1 MTVIDEPPTSAG
13 KFLKITA
20 LRPGDVILSYGGGKI
35 SKLIATATKGPF
47 SHAAIVR
54 NYMQRV
60 EALDDG
66 VGLSNHRIDRVEW
79 HGSNCVLLMKISEA
93 PTVVLR
99 HEAAVMDSPVEGERF
114 DRELYRLQG
123 LPYADWAKFLNALP
137 DDHFARA
144 IADRIQ
150 PSDKTMEVLEGR
162 FCSECVAETYG
173 AMGWTLPRIK
183 LDHVSPNDLW
193 RLRQPD
199 GPLKVM
205 DNLIVDADEAAV
217 KTDDAEGNA
226 IVTELTTTFPPGRF
240 KLEEMKDFKLGMAT
254 VASQRRTVGP
264 IAESMI
270 LRQIELRQ
278 GTDAEREIPMLEA
291 ELQKLRETLKRGND
305 SDHAL
310 GLT

>member
-1 MTVIDEPPTSAG
+1 MTVIHEPPASIG

-66 VGLSNHRIDRVEW
+66 VGLTNHRLDRVEW
-79 HGSNCVLLMKISEA
+79 HGSDCTLLMKISEA

-99 HEAAVMDSPVEGERF
+99 HREAVTDNPTEAERF

-137 DDHFARA
+137 DDHFARP

-150 PSDKTMEVLEGR
+150 PSDKAMEVLEGR
-162 FCSECVAETYG
+162 FCSECVAETYA
-173 AMGWTLPRIK
+173 AMGWRLPGIK
-183 LDHVSPNDLW
+183 LDRVSPNDLW
-193 RLRQPD
+193 RLRHPD

-205 DNLIVDADEAAV
+205 DDLIVDADDAAA
-217 KTDDAEGNA
+217 KAGDAKGEA
-226 IVTELTTTFPPGRF
+226 IVTELTTTFPPSRF
-240 KLEEMKDFKLGMAT
+240 KLEEMKRFKLGMAT
-254 VASQRRTVGP
+254 VASRRRTVGP

-270 LRQIELRQ
+270 LQQIELRI
-278 GTDAEREIPMLEA
+278 GTEAEYEIPLLEA
-291 ELQKLRETLKRGND
+291 QLEKLRETLKRGD
-305 SDHAL
+305 KSDHAL
-310 GLT
+310 GLD

>member
-1 MTVIDEPPTSAG
+1 MPDIHEPPASAG

-20 LRPGDVILSYGGGKI
+20 LRPGDMIISYGGGKF

-66 VGLSNHRIDRVEW
+66 VGLTNHRIDRVEW
-79 HGSNCVLLMKISEA
+79 HGSDYRLLMKISEV

-99 HEAAVMDSPVEGERF
+99 HEAAATDDPAEAERF

-144 IADRIQ
+144 IVDQIQ
-150 PSDKTMEVLEGR
+150 PAEKTMEVLEGR
-162 FCSECVAETYG
+162 FCSECVAETYA
-173 AMGWTLPRIK
+173 AMGWPLPRIDLK
-183 LDHVSPNDLW
+183 RVSPNDFW
-193 RLRQPD
+193 RLCHPY

-205 DNLIVDADEAAV
+205 DDLIVEPDEAAV
-217 KTDDAEGNA
+217 KADDANGDA
-226 IVTELTTTFPPGRF
+226 VISELTATFPPSRF
-240 KLEEMKDFKLGMAT
+240 KLEEMKRFKLGMAT
-254 VASQRRTVGP
+254 AASRRRTVGP
-264 IAESMI
+264 ILESMI
-270 LRQIELRQ
+270 LRQIELRK
-278 GTDAEREIPMLEA
+278 GTEAEHQIPLLEA
-291 ELQKLRETLKRGND
+291 DLQKLRETLKRGD
-305 SDHAL
+305 KSDHAL
-310 GLT
+310 GLD